1 MNTVRDNEVDKLKHQ
16 SNIGRLDDVSI
27 HSWYRFVYAYSDRVI
42 TGLAD
47 EFGITQDDLILDPFN
62 GTGTTTLA
70 AKKLGID
77 AIGTDTSPAS
87 VLSARTKTNW
97 DVDLDEFRKRR
108 KELLDTLEPIFSQ
121 IGSGENKTLGD
132 FSSSEEENEISL
144 KKYDFTEPKKTPKG
158 WLSEKPLK
166 KMKVM
171 KYHIEEM
178 PDNDVTDL
186 FKLAMIAILPE
197 DVGNVRFG
205 PEATRDRKQ
214 EGDKDVLLYF
224 EQKLR
229 QMEDDLEKVQQT
241 TNKDDVVVGDV
252 EIIRGDARQIGD
264 QLREESTLLN
274 SEKHEGEI
282 DYLITSPP
290 YPAEH
295 DYTRNQRLELI
306 WLNAADDNKDLQKI
320 KKANIR
326 SHTKNIYVADNE
338 GEQVNIRENEHVDE
352 IASKMEQYIIDED
365 ISHGFGN
372 YYPRVVEEYFAGMQH
387 HFEQVYDVMSPGGK
401 AAYVVG
407 DSGSYW
413 QFEIP
418 TAKILKELAE
428 ERVGFVN
435 AEIKLW
441 RNMAATTADYD
452 DVKENILVLSKPE

>member
-1 MNTVRDNEVDKLKHQ
+1 MMESSKNETLKHQ

-27 HSWYRFVYAYSDRVI
+27 HSWYRFVYAYSDKVI

-87 VLSARTKTNW
+87 VLSAKTKTNW

-108 KELLDTLEPIFSQ
+108 NELLETIEPIFNE
-121 IGSGENKTLGD
+121 IGSGENKRLDD
-132 FSSSEEENEISL
+132 FTSGEDEVISL
-144 KKYDFTEPKKTPKG
+144 EKYDFTEPKKTPKG

-166 KMKVM
+166 KMKVL
-171 KYHIEEM
+171 KYHVEEM
-178 PDNDVTDL
+178 PDDDVTDL

-214 EGDKDVLLYF
+214 EGDKDVLMYF

-229 QMEDDLEKVQQT
+229 QMEDDLEKVQKAST
-241 TNKDDVVVGDV
+241 DEDFLVGDV
-252 EIIRGDARQIGD
+252 EIIQGDARQIGD
-264 QLREESTLLN
+264 QLREESKLMN
-274 SEKHEGEI
+274 SEKHEGQI

-306 WLNAADDNKDLQKI
+306 WLNAAADNKELQKI
-320 KKANIR
+320 KKSNIR

-338 GEQVNIRENEHVDE
+338 GEQVNIRDNEQIDKIV
-352 IASKMEQYIIDED
+352 SKMEQYIIDED

-387 HFEQVYDVMSPGGK
+387 HFEQVYDIMAPGGK

-418 TAKILKELAE
+418 TAKILAELAE
-428 ERVGFVN
+428 YRVGFVDS
-435 AEIKLW
+435 EIKLW

-452 DVKENILVLSKPE
+452 DIEENILVLTKPEK